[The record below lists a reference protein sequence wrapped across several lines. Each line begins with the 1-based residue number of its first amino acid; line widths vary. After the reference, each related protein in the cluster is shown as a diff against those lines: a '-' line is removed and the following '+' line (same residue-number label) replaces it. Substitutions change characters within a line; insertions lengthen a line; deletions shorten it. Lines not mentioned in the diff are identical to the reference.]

1 MNAQVQLAE
10 LRRISETLAPL
21 CDGDEQLLAD
31 MLEGETNID
40 RMLARLWEQIA
51 RDTET
56 LTGIQQRK
64 AALAERQGRIERR
77 VENFKRAIGDVL
89 AAGGVKKFELPE
101 VTLSVR
107 PGKAKLV
114 IADKD
119 AVPTEYQRATYAP
132 DKTAINEVF
141 EGAETLPNWLTREP
155 AKPVVSAR
163 TK

>member
-10 LRRISETLAPL
+10 LRRISEALAPL

-31 MLEGETNID
+31 MLEGESSID
-40 RMLARLWEQIA
+40 RMLARLWEQVA

-56 LTGIQQRK
+56 LTGIAVRK
-64 AALAERQGRIERR
+64 AALTERQDRIERR

-89 AAGGVKKFELPE
+89 MAGGIKKFELPE

-107 PGKAKLV
+107 PGKAKLA

-119 AVPTEYQRATYAP
+119 AVPSDYQRATYSP
-132 DKTAINEVF
+132 DKTAINAAF
-141 EGAETLPNWLTREP
+141 EGADALPNWLTREP